1 MSKSNPAARSNPARR
16 GDADARR
23 SRTRQCYPR
32 RVIPVQQL
40 LPDALAAVLQK
51 APLSPEKVAFAWRA
65 AVGPAVDKVT
75 SVELRDRRLYV
86 RPKDA
91 AWRREI
97 ERSAGLIRARLDAL
111 LGEGVVKSIEVS
123 PP

>member
-1 MSKSNPAARSNPARR
+1 M
-16 GDADARR
+16 
-23 SRTRQCYPR
+23 
-32 RVIPVQQL
+32 IPVQQL

-75 SVELRDRRLYV
+75 SVELRDRMLYV

-91 AWRREI
+91 AWRREV

-111 LGEGVVKSIEVS
+111 LGEGVVKAIHVS